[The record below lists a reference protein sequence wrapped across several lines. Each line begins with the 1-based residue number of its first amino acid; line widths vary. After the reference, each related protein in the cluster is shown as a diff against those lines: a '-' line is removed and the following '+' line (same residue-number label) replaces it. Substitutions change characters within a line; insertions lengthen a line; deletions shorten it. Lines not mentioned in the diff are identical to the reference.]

1 MYAIAVARDYSKKA
15 EIMFK
20 LLMLDLD
27 GTIRQCKSNPNE
39 FINSP
44 EDQEIIL
51 VAEKAIKHYHEKEWK
66 IVGISNQGGCSAI
79 NPETG
84 RPYKVLED
92 AIAESHYT
100 LKLFPQILCIYIC
113 PDFEGKHCWLIG
125 RKHDEVPVH
134 TTEWGREFVGTFRK
148 PQPGMLN
155 AAIKMSGFKEQKS
168 KYWFIGDRPE
178 DEEGAMR
185 AGVNF
190 MPAEIWLNR
199 FRPGVHEMNISRKQ
213 VEFLEGIELKEDRQ

>member
-1 MYAIAVARDYSKKA
+1 MRI
-15 EIMFK
+15 
-20 LLMLDLD
+20 LLTDCN
-27 GTIRQCKSNPNE
+27 GTIREPESGEKFIQHPLDQRIIFGADTALSNYHPKGWL
-39 FINSP
+39 
-44 EDQEIIL
+44 II
-51 VAEKAIKHYHEKEWK
+51 
-66 IVGISNQGGCSAI
+66 GISNQGRVAAGH
-79 NPETG
+79 
-84 RPYKVLED
+84 KVLED

-125 RKHDEVPVH
+125 RKHEEVPVH

-155 AAIKMSGFKEQKS
+155 AAIKMSGFNSLKS
-168 KYWFIGDRPE
+168 EYWFIGDRPE

-190 MPAEIWLNR
+190 MPADIWLNR
-199 FRPGVHEMNISRKQ
+199 FRPGVYEMNASRKQ
-213 VEFLEGIELKEDRQ
+213 IEFLEGIELKEDRQ